1 MCYVLPV
8 TSRILFAI
16 NLLPALQKATGLK
29 RVVSVF
35 AGGYEG
41 FFDDQDW
48 AGFPARKLLKSRAHV
63 ASMLTMANNVMS
75 RQAPDI
81 SFVHN
86 YPGAVKT
93 NFGKDVKG
101 PVAAVGRVAF
111 SLIGNIIFDY
121 LSPAECGARQLY
133 AATSSRF
140 PPVTGDAV
148 GVPLPKHISKARG
161 TDGKPGSG
169 SYTVNFDAEN
179 VSLDV
184 DKLLAKAK
192 ADGAEEKLW
201 THILAEIEQARS
213 KAR

>member
-8 TSRILFAI
+8 TSRLLFAI
-16 NLLPALQKATGLK
+16 NLLPALQRATGLK
-29 RVVSVF
+29 RVVTVL

-63 ASMLTMANNVMS
+63 ASMLTMANNVMA
-75 RQAPDI
+75 RQAPDV

-86 YPGAVKT
+86 YPGPVKT

-101 PVAAVGRVAF
+101 PAAAVGRGLF
-111 SLIGNIIFDY
+111 NLLGNIIFDY

-133 AATSSRF
+133 AATSARF
-140 PPVTGDAV
+140 APATGYAV
-148 GVPLPKHISKARG
+148 GVPLPMHISKARG
-161 TDGKPGSG
+161 TDGRPGSG
-169 SYTVNFDAEN
+169 SYTINFDAEN

-184 DKLLAKAK
+184 DKHLAKAK
-192 ADGAEEKLW
+192 ADGAEDRLW
-201 THILAEIEQARS
+201 THILEEIKQARG